1 MCYIVTKEGDP
12 MNRIEEIIE
21 NLNNLGN
28 NHILTTT
35 NEGEELIENI
45 RHDLT
50 VLQTRLNTFMKALK
64 G

>member
-1 MCYIVTKEGDP
+1 

-21 NLNNLGN
+21 NLNNLDN